1 MAACSVFLPKKS
13 HGQRSLADYSPKGCK
28 ELDTTESRR
37 EREREREREKVQY
50 YNKFAKVTGQAINH
64 TLI

>member
-37 EREREREREKVQY
+37 EREREREKVQY